1 MINYLCFLD
10 TNHPAETCGAVVIS
24 CDSKR
29 RKRSIPRNRPDM
41 VNDEPLGVGGVMDLV
56 VFAPTPRSPN
66 GDQAELPALFGRE
79 LDAFSVLARN
89 VSDRVDRDQP
99 IHDPGYGDRLHIIFV
114 RIVAEFARK

>member
-1 MINYLCFLD
+1 MISWK
-10 TNHPAETCGAVVIS
+10 HKAPQETCGEVVIS

-29 RKRSIPRNRPDM
+29 RNGSLPRDRADM
-41 VNDEPLGVGGVMDLV
+41 VYDESLGFGGVMDLV
-56 VFAPTPRSPN
+56 VIAPTPRSPN

-89 VSDRVDRDQP
+89 VSNRVDRDQP